1 MQGKQLRK
9 LETELWR
16 AADQLRANSKLTA
29 SEYSMPVLGLIFLRH
44 AYNRFL
50 IVKKELDKDLPVHS
64 QRGKRALTKADF
76 EEQNSMFLP
85 DKAQFDY
92 LVSLPESEDIG
103 EAIDNAMKLIEDEY
117 DNLKGVLP
125 KNFSIFSKDLLREL
139 LRIFNKEVLQ
149 KAEGDLFGK
158 IYEYFLGKFAMT
170 GAQEGG
176 EFFTPMSLVQTI
188 VNVIEPD
195 HGIVFDPACGSAGMF
210 VQTGYFIESEGLQ
223 PAEKVTF
230 YGQEK
235 ADLNTKLAKMNL
247 TVHGLEG
254 NILEGNTFYED
265 KHNLVGEADY
275 VMANPPFN
283 VDGVDKGKDSVK
295 KDPRLVLDGK
305 VNLPKNDNA
314 NYLWIQYFYNYLKP
328 TGRAGFVMASSASDA
343 GHSEKDI
350 REKLVRTGAV
360 DVMMAVGNNFFYTRS
375 LPCTLWFFDRAKEN
389 DANKSDKVLMLD
401 ARKIYRKVTS
411 KVNDFSPEQ
420 LQNLIC
426 IVNLYRGNTAKF
438 SSTVNDY
445 LQKSAEQAHEM
456 SDTLLDAYFCIV
468 AIFDTIVPFF
478 EKLALENKS
487 AESIKA
493 ALSEIETTDLYSKI
507 NKIRVDGQCATA
519 DMETLENVAHQ
530 CKAIRKPL
538 DKLIKQ
544 LLDLLATAQKELQLT
559 KNKDW
564 KELNVQTEHVL
575 PLKTLQLSLCGNPDE
590 DEPGLLHETEYF
602 WRQAHWLNSR
612 FPNGVYA
619 DVEGLCKVV
628 SRAEIESKDWSLS
641 PGRYVGVDAAT
652 EDDFDYE
659 ERLAEI
665 HIELDGLNEEAI
677 ALAQLIQE
685 NYKSM
690 VL

>member
-1 MQGKQLRK
+1 
-9 LETELWR
+9 
-16 AADQLRANSKLTA
+16 
-29 SEYSMPVLGLIFLRH
+29 
-44 AYNRFL
+44 
-50 IVKKELDKDLPVHS
+50 
-64 QRGKRALTKADF
+64 
-76 EEQNSMFLP
+76 
-85 DKAQFDY
+85 
-92 LVSLPESEDIG
+92 
-103 EAIDNAMKLIEDEY
+103 
-117 DNLKGVLP
+117 
-125 KNFSIFSKDLLREL
+125 
-139 LRIFNKEVLQ
+139 
-149 KAEGDLFGK
+149 
-158 IYEYFLGKFAMT
+158 
-170 GAQEGG
+170 
-176 EFFTPMSLVQTI
+176 
-188 VNVIEPD
+188 
-195 HGIVFDPACGSAGMF
+195 
-210 VQTGYFIESEGLQ
+210 
-223 PAEKVTF
+223 
-230 YGQEK
+230 
-235 ADLNTKLAKMNL
+235 
-247 TVHGLEG
+247 
-254 NILEGNTFYED
+254 
-265 KHNLVGEADY
+265 
-275 VMANPPFN
+275 
-283 VDGVDKGKDSVK
+283 
-295 KDPRLVLDGK
+295 
-305 VNLPKNDNA
+305 
-314 NYLWIQYFYNYLKP
+314 
-328 TGRAGFVMASSASDA
+328 
-343 GHSEKDI
+343 
-350 REKLVRTGAV
+350 
-360 DVMMAVGNNFFYTRS
+360 
-375 LPCTLWFFDRAKEN
+375 
-389 DANKSDKVLMLD
+389 
-401 ARKIYRKVTS
+401 
-411 KVNDFSPEQ
+411 
-420 LQNLIC
+420 
-426 IVNLYRGNTAKF
+426 
-438 SSTVNDY
+438 
-445 LQKSAEQAHEM
+445 M